1 MTSSVV
7 SRNIEATRAIYAAVP
22 AGDVDTVLKHLDPE
36 VRITYYG
43 TEQIPYAGDYRGVE
57 QALTFLA
64 TVGQTV
70 EVLEMEPWKFI
81 AQGDD
86 LATWG
91 RQRFRRLATG
101 HEWESEFAHI
111 ISLRDGRWLY
121 FRDFANSALALAAFT
136 R

>member
-1 MTSSVV
+1 MTDSKV
-7 SRNIEATRAIYAAVP
+7 SRNIEATKAIYAAVP
-22 AGDVDTVLKHLDPE
+22 AGDVETVLQHLDPE

-57 QALTFLA
+57 QALRFLA

-81 AQGDD
+81 AEGDD

-91 RQRFRRLATG
+91 RQKFRRLATG
-101 HEWESEFAHI
+101 QEWETEFAHI
-111 ISLRDGRWLY
+111 ISLRDGRWLH
-121 FRDFANSALALAAFT
+121 FRDFANSALALEAFT
-136 R
+136 